1 MNKQGLIDIINKIE
15 ETYYYKRYQFTI
27 DLFDNELN
35 EYINLPED
43 ADEFTFLSALK
54 YKLETVLEIMD
65 TSLCDYFIIRSV
77 VDAISMRVQEINLIN
92 KLEIDKQLMGQ
103 DMLKQL

>member
-1 MNKQGLIDIINKIE
+1 MNRTGLIELFNRIE
-15 ETYYYKRYQFTI
+15 ETYYYKRTQFTI

-35 EYINLPED
+35 EYENLPD
-43 ADEFTFLSALK
+43 TTDELTFLSSLK
-54 YKLETVLEIMD
+54 YRLETVLEIMD

-77 VDAISMRVQEINLIN
+77 KEAIEMRIGEINLIN

>member
-1 MNKQGLIDIINKIE
+1 MNRTGLIEIINRIE
-15 ETYYYKRYQFTI
+15 EVYYYKRTQFTI

-35 EYINLPED
+35 KYENLPDD
-43 ADEFTFLSALK
+43 ADELTFLSSLK

-77 VDAISMRVQEINLIN
+77 VEAISMRVQEINLIN
-92 KLEIDKQLMGQ
+92 KLDIDEQLM
-103 DMLKQL
+103 KQ

>member
-1 MNKQGLIDIINKIE
+1 MTRDGLIEILERIE
-15 ETYYYKRYQFTI
+15 QVYYYKRTQFTI

-35 EYINLPED
+35 EYENLPD
-43 ADEFTFLSALK
+43 SADELTFLSSLK

-77 VDAISMRVQEINLIN
+77 KEAIEMRISEINLIN
-92 KLEIDKQLMGQ
+92 KLNIDEQLM
-103 DMLKQL
+103 KQTN

>member
-1 MNKQGLIDIINKIE
+1 MTRDGLIEILERIE
-15 ETYYYKRYQFTI
+15 QVYYYKRTQFTI

-35 EYINLPED
+35 EYENLSD
-43 ADEFTFLSALK
+43 SADELTFLSSLK

-77 VDAISMRVQEINLIN
+77 KDAIEMRISEINLIN
-92 KLEIDKQLMGQ
+92 KLDIDEQLM
-103 DMLKQL
+103 KQTI